1 MPEPARNKPKAPPAS
16 RVVASPFDDAV
27 LAGYLALSA
36 RHYGASSRSAHA
48 EHARW
53 KLQVPP
59 AGPAIHFG
67 LSREGAEIGRILLQR
82 RDLRLGD
89 RRLRAGYTVD
99 FLVDAETAQATDAL
113 KLVGA
118 VPKAAGLDLVYQTY
132 NERSAPLY
140 GQIKRFFPNYVE
152 RFRLLPFGLPLR
164 ARRPL
169 ANLARLDLPGV
180 DLLSTPWRLGLSAFA
195 ATGRLDATTEPPTE
209 AELAGLLDRFAESV
223 GLHSVRDPAVLR
235 WRFASG
241 PFFNGRV
248 VYLRRGG
255 QLVGYYATTVTE
267 FAGARFLALMDAV
280 VDPAT
285 GDVGVTAIRHGA
297 LADALA
303 AKCDILFAMFNPQS
317 PLGRR
322 FIGFPFLPLPE
333 RLMKH
338 PTPIFMIDV
347 DRSLADM
354 AARDDGY
361 FLLTDLDYF

>member
-1 MPEPARNKPKAPPAS
+1 MPEPASRASSAPPAA

-27 LAGYLALSA
+27 LAGYLELST
-36 RHYGASSRSAHA
+36 RHYGADSRSAHA
-48 EHARW
+48 GHARW
-53 KLQVPP
+53 KLQTPP
-59 AGPAIHFG
+59 AGPAMHFG

-99 FLVDAETAQATDAL
+99 FLVDAQQAKATDAL
-113 KLVGA
+113 KLVA
-118 VPKAAGLDLVYQTY
+118 SVPKATGFDLVYQTY

-140 GQIKRFFPNYVE
+140 EQIKRFFPNYVE
-152 RFRLLPFGLPLR
+152 RFRLQPFGLPLR

-169 ANLARLDLPGV
+169 ASLAKLNLPGI
-180 DLLSTPWRLGLSAFA
+180 DLLSAPWRLGLSAFA
-195 ATGRLDATTEPPTE
+195 AGTRIEATPLPPAE
-209 AELAGLLDRFAESV
+209 AELAGLLDRFAGSV
-223 GLHSVRDPAVLR
+223 GLHSVRNSAVLR
-235 WRFASG
+235 WRFADG

-248 VYLRRGG
+248 VYLRHGG

-280 VDPAT
+280 VDP
-285 GDVGVTAIRHGA
+285 GVDDLVVTAIRRRA

-303 AKCDILFAMFNPQS
+303 AECDILFAMFNPQS

-338 PTPIFMIDV
+338 PTPIFVIDV
-347 DRSLADM
+347 DRSLADV
-354 AARDDGY
+354 AARSDGY

>member
-1 MPEPARNKPKAPPAS
+1 MPEPASRPRSAPPAS

-27 LAGYLALSA
+27 LAGYLELSA
-36 RHYGASSRSAHA
+36 RHYGADSRSAHA
-48 EHARW
+48 AHARW
-53 KLQVPP
+53 KLQTPP
-59 AGPAIHFG
+59 AGPAMHFG
-67 LSREGAEIGRILLQR
+67 LSREGAGIGRILLQR

-99 FLVDAETAQATDAL
+99 FLVDTQQAKATDAL
-113 KLVGA
+113 KLVGS
-118 VPKAAGLDLVYQTY
+118 VPKAAGFDLVYQTY

-140 GQIKRFFPNYVE
+140 EQIKRFFPNYVE

-169 ANLARLDLPGV
+169 ASLARLNLPGI
-180 DLLSTPWRLGLSAFA
+180 DLLSMPWRMGLSAYA
-195 ATGRLDATTEPPTE
+195 ATSRIEATIEPPAE
-209 AELAGLLDRFAESV
+209 AEFAGLLDRFAGSI

-235 WRFASG
+235 WRFAEG

-280 VDPAT
+280 VDP
-285 GDVGVTAIRHGA
+285 DVNDAGVSSIKRQA

-303 AKCDILFAMFNPQS
+303 AGCDILFAMFNPQS
-317 PLGRR
+317 PFARQ
-322 FIGFPFLPLPE
+322 FMGFPFLPLPQ

-338 PTPIFMIDV
+338 PTPIFVVDV
-347 DRSLADM
+347 DRSLADT
-354 AARDDGY
+354 AARRDGY

>member
-1 MPEPARNKPKAPPAS
+1 MPEPASKPRAAPPGA
-16 RVVASPFDDAV
+16 RIVASPFDEAV

-36 RHYGASSRSAHA
+36 RHYGPESPSAHA
-48 EHARW
+48 GHARW
-53 KLQVPP
+53 KLQAPP
-59 AGPAIHFG
+59 AGPAMHFD

-99 FLVDAETAQATDAL
+99 FLVDGQQAKATDAL
-113 KLVGA
+113 KLVSS
-118 VPKAAGLDLVYQTY
+118 VPKAAGFDLVYQTY

-140 GQIKRFFPNYVE
+140 EQIKRFFPNYVE

-169 ANLARLDLPGV
+169 ASLAKLDLPGV
-180 DLLSTPWRLGLSAFA
+180 DVLTAPWRLILSALA
-195 ATGRLDATTEPPTE
+195 ATPRIEATAEAPAA
-209 AELAGLLDRFAESV
+209 AELASLLDRFAAAT

-235 WRFASG
+235 WRFGDG
-241 PFFNGRV
+241 PFFNGRM
-248 VYLRRGG
+248 VYMRRDGV
-255 QLVGYYATTVTE
+255 LVGYYATTVTE
-267 FAGARFLALMDAV
+267 FAGAKFLALMDAV
-280 VDPAT
+280 VDPAV
-285 GDVGVTAIRHGA
+285 GDAVVTAIKRRA

-303 AKCDILFAMFNPQS
+303 AGCDILFAMFNPQS
-317 PLGRR
+317 AMARR

-338 PTPIFMIDV
+338 PTPIFVIDV
-347 DRSLADM
+347 DRSLADL
-354 AARDDGY
+354 AARNDGF